1 MLNPFETEERRVFQD
16 NVRKFMES
24 EINPHIDEWD
34 EAGSYPH
41 EVNEKVCELGVF
53 GFDIPE
59 EYGGLGFDDMHMRK
73 AVGLEMGRSSAG
85 GVMASVGSRSIM
97 LKPLTELA
105 NDEIKSR
112 ALPDLLSGKKGGAL
126 GITEPGGGSD
136 VANIKTTARKDGNE
150 WVLNGQKMF
159 ITGGMQASY
168 FVIAARTGGDDPDKQ
183 GMGGISLFFVDAD
196 TPGFTRTPIER
207 KMGWW
212 ASDTATLYF
221 DDCRVPADHL
231 MGEENKGFYAIMNN
245 FNYERFW
252 MAAQMTGMSMR
263 LFDECVAYAQD
274 RETFGEKLISHQVIR
289 HKLADMSARID
300 AMDAYLNQVAEIM
313 NRGEKALAEISK
325 LKFYC
330 SSNLEKNASE
340 AMQIMGGAGY
350 LRGNAVE
357 RIYREVKVQAIGG
370 GSEEIMRDLSVRLMG
385 L

>member
-1 MLNPFETEERRVFQD
+1 MINPFLNDERKAFHDSVA
-16 NVRKFMES
+16 KFLEA
-24 EINPHIDEWD
+24 EIWPHVDDWD
-34 EAGSYPH
+34 EAGAYPH
-41 EVNEKVCELGVF
+41 EVNEKICQLGIF
-53 GFDIPE
+53 GFNIPE
-59 EYGGLGFDDMHMRK
+59 QYGGLGFDDAHMRK
-73 AVGLEMGRSSAG
+73 ASAVEMGRSSAG

-105 NDEIKSR
+105 NDEIKNR
-112 ALPDLLSGKKGGAL
+112 VLPELLSGRKGGAL

-136 VANIKTTARKDGNE
+136 VARMKTTARRDGDE
-150 WVLNGQKMF
+150 WVLNGQKTF

-168 FVIAARTGGDDPDKQ
+168 FVVGARTGGD

-196 TPGFTRTPIER
+196 TPGFSRTPIER

-221 DDCRVPADHL
+221 DECRIPASHI
-231 MGEENKGFYAIMNN
+231 MGEENKGFFAIMDN
-245 FNYERFW
+245 FNFERFM
-252 MAAQMTGMSMR
+252 MAAQMCGMSMR
-263 LFDECVAYAQD
+263 LFDESVAYAKD
-274 RETFGEKLISHQVIR
+274 RETFGEALISHQVIR

-313 NRGEKALAEISK
+313 NTAERPVAEISK

-330 SSNLEKNASE
+330 STNLEWIASA
-340 AMQIMGGAGY
+340 AMQIFGGAGY

-370 GSEEIMRDLSVRLMG
+370 GSEEIMRDLAMKQMG

>member
-1 MLNPFETEERRVFQD
+1 MLNPFENDERRAFQD
-16 NVRKFMES
+16 SVRKFMET
-24 EINPHIDEWD
+24 EINPYVDEWD
-34 EAGSYPH
+34 EAGGYPR
-41 EVNEKVCELGVF
+41 EVNEKVCALGVF

-85 GVMASVGSRSIM
+85 GVMASVGARSIM

-105 NDEIKSR
+105 NDEIKAR

-136 VANIKTTARKDGNE
+136 VANIKTVAHKDGDE

-168 FVIAARTGGDDPDKQ
+168 FVIAARTGKD

-221 DDCRVPADHL
+221 DDCRVSADNL
-231 MGEENKGFYAIMNN
+231 MGDENKGFYAIMNN
-245 FNYERFW
+245 FNYERFL

-274 RETFGEKLISHQVIR
+274 RETFGDKLISHQVIR

-300 AMDAYLNQVAEIM
+300 AMDAYLNQVAEIV
-313 NRGEKALAEISK
+313 NRGESALAEISK

-330 SSNLEKNASE
+330 STALEKNASA

-385 L
+385 I